1 MRPWLMPVTA
11 MEVADF
17 AGALGGLVTPGEGPA
32 APPTFLTRASWTEHD
47 ATSRPESLGFD
58 PARTL
63 HARER
68 YSYRRP
74 VRVDEALI
82 VDARVSERF
91 SRQGRRGGS
100 LRFAVVHRR
109 FREPGGVLVAEQY
122 MTLVERERPYAET
135 AGPAAAALPESRPAD
150 FALPLSAT
158 VAQGTA
164 VITAEG
170 IARYALASGDLNLI
184 HRDEPT
190 ARAAGYPTV
199 FAMGMFPA
207 GLLASYAVHQVGLSR
222 VQAFDVRFANQVY
235 PGDVLEFRTGPTA
248 PLSESASRLSLNCTA
263 RQGETIM
270 TGAVDI
276 RKEQR

>member
-11 MEVADF
+11 AHVADF
-17 AGALGGLVTPGEGPA
+17 AGALGCPVTPGDGTA

-47 ATSRPESLGFD
+47 TTSRPESLGFD

-74 VRVDEALI
+74 VRVGDALF

-100 LRFAVVHRR
+100 LRFAVVHRC
-109 FREPGGVLVAEQY
+109 FREPDGTLVAEQF
-122 MTLVERERPYAET
+122 MTLVERDRPSAE
-135 AGPAAAALPESRPAD
+135 AAASAPAAFPASRPAGSGP
-150 FALPLSAT
+150 PLSVTA
-158 VAQGTA
+158 APGTA
-164 VITAEG
+164 VVTAEG

-184 HRDEPT
+184 HRDAAT
-190 ARAAGYPTV
+190 AQAAGYPTV
-199 FAMGMFPA
+199 FAMGMYPG
-207 GLLASYAVHQVGLSR
+207 GLLASYAAHQVGLSLVR
-222 VQAFDVRFANQVY
+222 AFEVRFAAQVY
-235 PGDVLEFRTGPTA
+235 PGDVLEFRAGPMVR
-248 PLSESASRLSLNCTA
+248 LSEAVSRLSLSCTA
-263 RQGETIM
+263 QRGETIM

-276 RKEQR
+276 RKEQQ